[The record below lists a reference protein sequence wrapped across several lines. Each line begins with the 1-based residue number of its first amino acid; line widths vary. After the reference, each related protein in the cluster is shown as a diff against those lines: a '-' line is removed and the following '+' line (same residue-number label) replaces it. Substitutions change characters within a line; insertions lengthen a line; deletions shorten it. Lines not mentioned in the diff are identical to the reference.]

1 MGVWSTALKHND
13 LLHVQRCHIQTLETA
28 NKALTRAAL
37 ETSACR
43 CVNEWTPPRMLACPQ
58 LSQSLHRAE
67 GGQSGGP
74 GCRRAQQGSWE
85 QGRDGG
91 RARSPFD
98 VGLSPPLCFLLAV
111 GCLWTP
117 TLLQNRGG
125 EGDMSW
131 QKLKAVA
138 PGGLSLSAQHLAK

>member
-85 QGRDGG
+85 QRPDGG
-91 RARSPFD
+91 RAGSPFD
-98 VGLSPPLCFLLAV
+98 VGLSPQLCFPLAV

-138 PGGLSLSAQHLAK
+138 PGGLSLSA

>member
-43 CVNEWTPPRMLACPQ
+43 CVNEWTPPRMHACLP

-74 GCRRAQQGSWE
+74 DCGRAQRGSWE
-85 QGRDGG
+85 RGLDGG
-91 RARSPFD
+91 RAGSPLS
-98 VGLSPPLCFLLAV
+98 VGLSPQLHFLLAV
-111 GCLWTP
+111 GYLWTP
-117 TLLQNRGG
+117 TLLQNRGDAS
-125 EGDMSW
+125 DMSR

-138 PGGLSLSAQHLAK
+138 LGGLCPSARHLAK